1 MKRYR
6 KSYSGKNFH
15 IFDIPQYFTR
25 CELKD
30 GVRKRNL
37 LDPLSMRS
45 QIVDPSVG
53 GCDNIWPFDR
63 SGYDLANA
71 QSNHS

>member
-1 MKRYR
+1 MKRYS
-6 KSYSGKNFH
+6 KSYWGKNFH
-15 IFDIPQYFTR
+15 IF
-25 CELKD
+25 ELKD

-37 LDPLSMRS
+37 LDPLCMRS
-45 QIVDPSVG
+45 QVVDPSVG